1 MGLLCVGHA
10 TGPGEPA
17 DVPAVYVLDGRSL
30 CAACAAPMLAVITAH
45 APGRHEPTRPAATP
59 EV

>member
-10 TGPGEPA
+10 TGP

-30 CAACAAPMLAVITAH
+30 CRECAAPMLAVIAAH